1 MIDPQVEP
9 VNISN
14 ISIISNTN
22 WDWPAVS
29 ASCVGSSCYRTCRH
43 GRPQFPLHRSS
54 DHDRMLLPKLMHPWA
69 VQKPRLSSLEPWTQN
84 HQATR
89 KVERSNLWLRVL
101 YFCWVK
107 PNLLSESLVGLWLTC
122 SIPHAFR
129 LEISI
134 KMGSYIGKNTKIC
147 LTMSITENLKPGSIH
162 PLSIYI
168 RSSIL
173 KHSCGFVWK

>member
-9 VNISN
+9 VNIST

-22 WDWPAVS
+22 WDWPAAS
-29 ASCVGSSCYRTCRH
+29 ASCVGSSCYRTAMAALPSPQVL
-43 GRPQFPLHRSS
+43 RPWPHVASQAHAPL
-54 DHDRMLLPKLMHPWA
+54 DGPKTSA
-69 VQKPRLSSLEPWTQN
+69 FFEPWTQN

-122 SIPHAFR
+122 SILHAFR

-168 RSSIL
+168 RVP
-173 KHSCGFVWK
+173 F